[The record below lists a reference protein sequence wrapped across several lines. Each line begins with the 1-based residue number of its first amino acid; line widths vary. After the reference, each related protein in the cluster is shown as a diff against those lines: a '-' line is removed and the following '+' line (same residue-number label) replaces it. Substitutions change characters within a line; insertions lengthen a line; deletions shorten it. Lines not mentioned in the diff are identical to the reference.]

1 MNFGRSGFPNR
12 LWREVPLEPKRCP
25 SHHLAVGGS
34 ESGMVQRGGAECS
47 LCIRNGDCGSD
58 SVVGGAGRIIGE
70 MLGSDGQP
78 HLEHLHPDD

>member
-1 MNFGRSGFPNR
+1 
-12 LWREVPLEPKRCP
+12 
-25 SHHLAVGGS
+25 
-34 ESGMVQRGGAECS
+34 MVQRGGAECS

-78 HLEHLHPDD
+78 QLEHLHLDD